1 MNIIESEI
9 INVLNDGKWHSATD
23 IINAVCEA
31 TNKDRVQVNST
42 LHAMSGRKAIMKERE
57 DTGYRRCRF
66 RIGAEQNRFGA
77 SASILMFDN
86 LLKSVRAS

>member
-1 MNIIESEI
+1 MNIIDTGI
-9 INVLNDGKWHSATD
+9 LNALSDGKWHSATE
-23 IINAVCEA
+23 IINAVCTA
-31 TNKDRVQVNST
+31 TNSNRVQVNSA

-57 DTGYRRCRF
+57 DIGHRRCRF